1 MATTRAFAIEAPVNT
16 SITNTEEL
24 VFSTGEQVERSQK
37 KPKNK
42 KKKKSKN

>member
-1 MATTRAFAIEAPVNT
+1 MANV
-16 SITNTEEL
+16 EEL

-42 KKKKSKN
+42 KKKSKN